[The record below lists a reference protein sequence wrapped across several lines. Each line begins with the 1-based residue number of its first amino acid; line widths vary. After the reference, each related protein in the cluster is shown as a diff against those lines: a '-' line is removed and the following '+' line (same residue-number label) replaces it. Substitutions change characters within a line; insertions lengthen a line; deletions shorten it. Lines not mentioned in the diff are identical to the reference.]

1 MNCWPV
7 PSAIEEAVGVTVI
20 DSNDGLTV
28 RRVEPLILPL
38 TALMVVVP
46 AAEAVARPCVPAML
60 LIVATV
66 ADVELQTTDCVRS

>member
-1 MNCWPV
+1 LPVAVNCWPA

-46 AAEAVARPCVPAML
+46 AAEAVARPCVPTAL

-66 ADVELQTTDCVRS
+66 ADVELHVTD